1 MESIDNF
8 LKANYSFIT
17 HFVEFVP
24 ALLGIVVFN
33 KYKKTTAKYII
44 YFLIYVFVIDLV
56 GEYPN
61 VLIGNGYFHLIEGT
75 LIERNY
81 WWFNLTWFI
90 GLSSIMVYVNYSISK
105 SRLFRK
111 ILKYGYLLYLLQII
125 FYTIFKFEDLF
136 GSGYFISIAS
146 LWIVLLSISV
156 YFFEILNSKRIVLFY
171 KSIYFYF
178 NTLFFIW
185 ILITMPLDFFEVYFI
200 KEDGNFVIFKW
211 KIYLLSNTFLYL
223 SLAVALLLCKTENES

>member
-61 VLIGNGYFHLIEGT
+61 VLIDNGYFYLIEGT